1 MTPDHAIEIEDAAQ
15 HDEGQR
21 LLRRIGGDTLGH
33 EGEEVKPGT
42 PTFLLRRGRPP
53 WRRLLGWQAEVAQG
67 FPELFTDDFF
77 VSCLLDGN

>member
-33 EGEEVKPGT
+33 EGEEVKSGT
-42 PTFLLRRGRPP
+42 PTFLSQP
-53 WRRLLGWQAEVAQG
+53 LLGW
-67 FPELFTDDFF
+67 LMI
-77 VSCLLDGN
+77 